1 LAVLKALPD
10 PVVASTVNQLITRA
24 EKMQMHISKWDIYKC
39 LQINMTEI
47 KKVLQWL
54 TLREDPT
61 QISTHLFAVAL
72 ILTREWEPSL
82 KLDRIFNLICCSDEM
97 SLSEF
102 TFIQT

>member
-1 LAVLKALPD
+1 M
-10 PVVASTVNQLITRA
+10 ASTVEQLITRA

-47 KKVLQWL
+47 KKVMQWL

-61 QISTHLFAVAL
+61 QISTHLLAVAL
-72 ILTREWEPSL
+72 ILTREWESDM
-82 KLDRIFNLICCSDEM
+82 KVEHIFNLICYSEEM

-102 TFIQT
+102 TFIQTVVC